1 MPNNQKIILE
11 KPIKKVL
18 IVEDHP
24 LIGKSIVDAINTINS
39 VKSLQLTTSLHQ
51 AISLID
57 VNDFNLIILDLSLPD
72 GNGLELLKLLK
83 ERKDKRKVLV
93 FSTNTDLKNVCLKF
107 GAYAFFDKANDFDE
121 LIETVKNKNIF

>member
-1 MPNNQKIILE
+1 LE
-11 KPIKKVL
+11 KPANKVL

-24 LIGKSIVDAINTINS
+24 LIGKSIVDAINNFSS
-39 VKSLQLTTSLHQ
+39 VKSLQLTTSLHE
-51 AISLID
+51 AISLLG

-83 ERKDKRKVLV
+83 ERKEKKKVLV
-93 FSTNTDLKNVCLKF
+93 FSTNTDLKNVCLRY

-121 LIETVKNKNIF
+121 LIETIKNKNIF

>member
-1 MPNNQKIILE
+1 MEKSANN
-11 KPIKKVL
+11 VL
-18 IVEDHP
+18 VVEDHP
-24 LIGKSIVDAINTINS
+24 LIGKIIVDAINTINS
-39 VKSLQLTTSLHQ
+39 VNSLQLTTSLHQ

-83 ERKDKRKVLV
+83 ERNVKKKVLV
-93 FSTNTDLKNVCLKF
+93 FSTNTDLKNVCLRY

-121 LIETVKNKNIF
+121 LIETIKNKNIF